1 MSVYDVRLFNIQN
14 LANTLSRH
22 RVPHFSN
29 MPSKAGKRVRLLR
42 ATKGPVEIVNWD
54 PIHTDAIAILDDF
67 A

>member
-1 MSVYDVRLFNIQN
+1 
-14 LANTLSRH
+14 
-22 RVPHFSN
+22 